1 MIENP
6 DRLQRFDDT
15 GKDDEW
21 GTCMNAVLGKENDTR
36 FLYSLV

>member
-1 MIENP
+1 MGQ
-6 DRLQRFDDT
+6 DLGAVDDT